1 MKNIIVSTVAAVAVL
16 TFAGCA
22 PKKSCG
28 PVPVVVKP
36 AVVKPVVAS
45 PKPAPVVA
53 PAPVVT
59 PEPVV
64 IEAAEP
70 IVVPMMDAKE
80 SAVQ

>member
-16 TFAGCA
+16 AFAGCA

-28 PVPVVVKP
+28 TAPTVVKP

-45 PKPAPVVA
+45 PTPAPVVA

-64 IEAAEP
+64 IEAEP
-70 IVVPMMDAKE
+70 VVAPMMDAKE

>member
-16 TFAGCA
+16 AFAGCA

-28 PVPVVVKP
+28 ASPKVVKP
-36 AVVKPVVAS
+36 AVVKPVVAA
-45 PKPAPVVA
+45 PKPAAVVA
-53 PAPVVT
+53 PAAIVVV

-64 IEAAEP
+64 IEAEP
-70 IVVPMMDAKE
+70 VVAPMMDAKE